1 MASSKPSRGL
11 IKVHKYSCTEQSTF
25 CIRTHESMDAKSGDT
40 GFTGVSGEME
50 VVRVAFGTYL
60 PLQSTHTR

>member
-1 MASSKPSRGL
+1 
-11 IKVHKYSCTEQSTF
+11 
-25 CIRTHESMDAKSGDT
+25 MDAKSGDT